1 MSEKNNGKSRTK
13 KGVKGG
19 KGDKEKKGD
28 KKLNSVDQLLGKI
41 TTDTVIDAM
50 VEHKWL
56 VAKTIATHI
65 IGVDIW
71 DKLSEENKGIIIKS
85 VNEVKL
91 KTPIFV

>member
-28 KKLNSVDQLLGKI
+28 KKPNSVDQLLGKI

-71 DKLSEENKGIIIKS
+71 DKLSEENKGIVIKS
-85 VNEVKL
+85 VNETKL
-91 KTPIFV
+91 KTSGLM